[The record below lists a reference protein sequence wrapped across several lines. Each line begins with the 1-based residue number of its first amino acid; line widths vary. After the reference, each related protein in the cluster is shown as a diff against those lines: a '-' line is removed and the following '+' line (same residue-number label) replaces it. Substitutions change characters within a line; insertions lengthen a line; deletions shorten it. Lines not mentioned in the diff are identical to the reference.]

1 MPITVRALRLNRPE
15 IGPRISIG
23 PFYNYEPHR
32 MALNIIGGFTF
43 GTNAGSSRAL
53 SQTYQVTNDLTLV
66 RGNHQIALG
75 GTFAYWNTYIRNC
88 TRCGGQFEFNGQVT
102 GLGLADFLLGRVLW
116 MEQAGAGGTDPEQ
129 HYVGL
134 FAPTRGGSRI
144 G

>member
-1 MPITVRALRLNRPE
+1 MRA
-15 IGPRISIG
+15 
-23 PFYNYEPHR
+23 
-32 MALNIIGGFTF
+32 
-43 GTNAGSSRAL
+43 SSKSW

-75 GTFAYWNTYIRNC
+75 GTLAYWNTYIRNC

-134 FAPTRGGSRI
+134 FATRTPGASRT